1 MDKKDIINKI
11 VETIKSS
18 FEEIGFSL
26 KSSNKFEKKNGN
38 SLYVYEIGVTK
49 SVTGHSLHL
58 KLYLQNKD
66 IANGVNQIL
75 KKVLTDPLVE
85 YPKNWTSKIIEDSI
99 KGRTSNKIICGLT
112 DWRFFK
118 KDEQSLEAFN
128 KNFSIWFS
136 TFEKLEDKNNWEVEL
151 IKSVNYAE
159 NWFCLVDNDTYLIEH
174 TDYVSM
180 YLLKRKK
187 DMQKLE
193 IKYDEICNRKKS
205 QTQDT
210 IELELFYK
218 YLLKEV

>member
-1 MDKKDIINKI
+1 MDKKGIINKI
-11 VETIKSS
+11 VETVKPN
-18 FEEIGFSL
+18 FEKIGFSF

-38 SLYVYEIGVTK
+38 SLYVYEIDVTK
-49 SVTGHSLHL
+49 SRTGHSLHL
-58 KLYLQNKD
+58 KLHLQNKE
-66 IANGVNQIL
+66 ISSGVNEIL
-75 KKVLTDPLVE
+75 KKVLKDPLIK
-85 YPKNWTSKIIEDSI
+85 YPNNFTSKIIEDI
-99 KGRTSNKIICGLT
+99 FKDRTSNKNICGLT

-118 KDEQSLEAFN
+118 KDEQSLEDFN

>member
-99 KGRTSNKIICGLT
+99 KVRTSSNNICGLT
-112 DWRFFK
+112 DWRFLK

-128 KNFSIWFS
+128 KDFSIWFS
-136 TFEKLEDKNNWEVEL
+136 TFEKLEDKKNWKAEL
-151 IKSVNYAE
+151 IKSVDYAKK
-159 NWFCLVDNDTYLIEH
+159 WFDLVDDDYYLKEN
-174 TDYVSM
+174 TDNVSM
-180 YLLKRKK
+180 YLLKREN
-187 DMQKLE
+187 DMKKLE
-193 IKYDEICNRKKS
+193 IEYNEIYNREKS
-205 QTQDT
+205 QNQDT
-210 IELELFYK
+210 TELELFYK